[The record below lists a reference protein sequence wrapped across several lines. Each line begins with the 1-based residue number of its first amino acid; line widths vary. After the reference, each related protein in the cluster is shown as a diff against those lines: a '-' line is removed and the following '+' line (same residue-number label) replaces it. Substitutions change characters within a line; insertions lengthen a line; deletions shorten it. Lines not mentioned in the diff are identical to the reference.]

1 MSGTI
6 LLCAL
11 LTAALLLLACLVL
24 AWLLLPLRP
33 GRCVCLLFGE
43 GDGAELE
50 QACRACLFLR
60 GLGLLRQPL
69 VVVDLGLN
77 EAGRRL
83 AEALTKLDDSILL
96 LSCAEL
102 TAYLARRKANAQ
114 TE

>member
-11 LTAALLLLACLVL
+11 LTAALLLLACLGL

-33 GRCVCLLFGE
+33 GRCVCLLLGE
-43 GDGAELE
+43 GDGADLE

-69 VVVDLGLN
+69 VVVDLGLS

-83 AEALTKLDDSILL
+83 AEALTRLDDSILL
-96 LSCAEL
+96 LSREEL
-102 TAYLARRKANAQ
+102 SAWLARCRANPK